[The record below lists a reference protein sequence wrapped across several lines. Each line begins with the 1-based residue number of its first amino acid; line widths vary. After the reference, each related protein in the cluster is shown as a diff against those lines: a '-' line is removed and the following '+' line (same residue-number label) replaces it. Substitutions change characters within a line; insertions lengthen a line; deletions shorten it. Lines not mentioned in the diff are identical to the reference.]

1 MCSKSWKNIVRP
13 KLATLLEKSCKARL
27 SDCKESLLTNA
38 KITPKVVL
46 KSIVSDLLNNEVNM
60 SHCMESRVFNKHVL
74 SSYCL
79 RKTSLLKIIITRL
92 NWNLHIPTWKK
103 ILIIWYIFFLQWKS
117 WIIWSES
124 DTAIVEEK
132 KLWILETPSLM

>member
-13 KLATLLEKSCKARL
+13 KVATLLEKSCKARL
-27 SDCKESLLTNA
+27 RLQRKFAHKCKNNL
-38 KITPKVVL
+38 KVVL
-46 KSIVSDLLNNEVNM
+46 KSIVSDLLNNEVNV
-60 SHCMESRVFNKHVL
+60 SHCMESRVFNKRVL

-103 ILIIWYIFFLQWKS
+103 ILIFWYIFFLQWKS

-124 DTAIVEEK
+124 DTAIVKEK
-132 KLWILETPSLM
+132 KQLWILETPSLM